1 MEMAKRAVLMAL
13 KNVVDPE
20 VGLDIVTMGL
30 VYDVVISESEIHVA
44 LTLTSRGCPLG
55 ETIGAMAREALE
67 GIAGGRRVTLSL
79 VWDPPW
85 NPHMITQEGRQ
96 ALRL

>member
-1 MEMAKRAVLMAL
+1 MENLKRAVLMAL

-30 VYDVVISESEIHVA
+30 VYDIAINEAGIRVA

-55 ETIGAMAREALE
+55 ETIGSMARESLD
-67 GIAGGRRVTLSL
+67 GIAGGRAVTLAL

-85 NPHMITQEGRQ
+85 SPHMITSEGRE
-96 ALRL
+96 ALRI